1 MKKSIIGLLWGESA
15 LKVMS
20 ILYDSVITAFL
31 LQLGLKNTQ
40 IGLLWSVVL
49 LTQMLFDYP
58 TGSFADRYGRLKI
71 FTIGMVLTG
80 SAIVMIA
87 YSVNITMLYI
97 SAILMGVGESQISGT
112 LFPWFVNSLDKV
124 ENLQEK
130 EEYILKSNGQ
140 VQYSTNIVGIL
151 TGIAISFLI

>member
-1 MKKSIIGLLWGESA
+1 MKKSIIGLLCGEST

-31 LQLGLKNTQ
+31 LQFGLKNTQ

-58 TGSFADRYGRLKI
+58 TGSFANRHGRLKI
-71 FTIGMVLTG
+71 FTIGMMLTG

-87 YSVNITMLYI
+87 
-97 SAILMGVGESQISGT
+97 
-112 LFPWFVNSLDKV
+112 
-124 ENLQEK
+124 
-130 EEYILKSNGQ
+130 
-140 VQYSTNIVGIL
+140 
-151 TGIAISFLI
+151 